1 MAVLLTLFRLGFFG
15 RPWTERGGGGAFD
28 APLPPPFLKN
38 YKKID
43 MKLTPLIKR
52 RAINLL
58 ILSFLS
64 CDVT

>member
-15 RPWTERGGGGAFD
+15 RPWTERGGGAFD

-38 YKKID
+38 CKKID

-52 RAINLL
+52 RAINQ
-58 ILSFLS
+58 I
-64 CDVT
+64 C